1 MTMRTITLEEAQ
13 GHLAEIIANLPPGE
27 EVVITRDE
35 KPVATVR
42 ATPPAA
48 ARKPRQLGT
57 LKGTVL
63 YIAPD
68 FDAIPEGFEEYV
80 E

>member
-1 MTMRTITLEEAQ
+1 MQTVTLEEAQ
-13 GHLAEIIANLPPGE
+13 ARLAEIIDELSPGE
-27 EVVITRDE
+27 EIIITRDD

-42 ATPPAA
+42 ATQPAP
-48 ARKPRQLGT
+48 ARKSRQLGT

-63 YIAPD
+63 YMAPD
-68 FDAIPEGFEEYV
+68 FDAIPDGFEEYV

>member
-1 MTMRTITLEEAQ
+1 MSTITLEDAQ
-13 GHLAEIIANLPPGE
+13 ARLSELIDRLQPGE

-35 KPVATVR
+35 KPVAR
-42 ATPPAA
+42 LIGAP
-48 ARKPRQLGT
+48 KPEEQPRRPLGFM
-57 LKGTVL
+57 KGSVL

-68 FDAIPEGFEEYV
+68 FDAPLDDFKEYM